1 MTQAAFLLFVF
12 LKQFYIKSS
21 GSVGI
26 ADLCMAFCVIFLIQY
41 RQLKVCK
48 NIRKY
53 QRQRLGIN
61 QISFSQISDFKTAI
75 RIHKEDQHSSV
86 NSRHHPHTS
95 AVKRIQNDLIIITN
109 PKLMICYCKK
119 QDHNH

>member
-1 MTQAAFLLFVF
+1 MD
-12 LKQFYIKSS
+12 KYSNDNYISD
-21 GSVGI
+21 GLNNT
-26 ADLCMAFCVIFLIQY
+26 DLM
-41 RQLKVCK
+41 K